1 MNPLK
6 KTITTS
12 NAPNPAGPYSQ
23 AVIADK
29 FVFVAGQTPR
39 DPQTG
44 AVSDNI
50 KDQTRQTIKNIEAI
64 LIETGSSL
72 ENIVRSDVFLSDLE
86 YFREMNEVYNE
97 MIPSPYPARTTVGT
111 QLRGIMVEI
120 TVIALLNDAK

>member
-23 AVIADK
+23 AIIADK

-44 AVSDNI
+44 AISDNI
-50 KDQTRQTIKNIEAI
+50 KDQTRQTIKNLEAV
-64 LIETGSSL
+64 LTEAGSSL
-72 ENIVRSDVFLSDLE
+72 ENIVRSDVFLTDLK
-86 YFREMNEVYNE
+86 YFSEMNEVYKE

-111 QLRGIMVEI
+111 QLRGILVEI
-120 TVIALLNDAK
+120 AVIALLNDAR

>member
-6 KTITTS
+6 KTITTK

-23 AVIADK
+23 AVVADK

-50 KDQTRQTIKNIEAI
+50 KEQTRQTIKNVEAI
-64 LIETGSSL
+64 LIESGSSL
-72 ENIVRSDVFLSDLE
+72 ENIVRVDVFLSDLE
-86 YFREMNEVYNE
+86 YFNEMNEVYKE
-97 MIPSPYPARTTVGT
+97 MIPGPFPARTTVGT
-111 QLRGIMVEI
+111 MLRGIMVEI
-120 TVIALLNDAK
+120 EVIALINDAR